1 MYFRNYR
8 LRKTWLKKSLKSPL
22 SEDPSASNML
32 KGPYAVE
39 ISTAPP
45 LPCVLITVK
54 AIELEKIPDSD
65 M

>member
-22 SEDPSASNML
+22 SEDPSTSNML
-32 KGPYAVE
+32 KGTHAVE
-39 ISTAPP
+39 ISTTPP